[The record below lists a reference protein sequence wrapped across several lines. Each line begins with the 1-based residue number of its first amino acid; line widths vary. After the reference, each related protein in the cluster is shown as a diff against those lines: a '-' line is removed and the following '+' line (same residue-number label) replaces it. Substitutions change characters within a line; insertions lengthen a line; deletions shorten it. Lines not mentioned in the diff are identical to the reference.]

1 MTPWDIIGW
10 AIAVPLIVLSVIFV
24 YAVSVAVVRVT
35 VNRGK
40 RQQSKS
46 ASEPTALTRHE
57 TVSKG
62 RHLRPTK

>member
-1 MTPWDIIGW
+1 MSPWEIIGW

-40 RQQSKS
+40 LQQKK
-46 ASEPTALTRHE
+46 TATKE
-57 TVSKG
+57 
-62 RHLRPTK
+62 RHLKAVD